1 MFKKLKWKLVLTFVM
16 LLTIIVFSTQLI
28 STIIIKK
35 DVVEM
40 ALQQGKQ
47 TTENL
52 ESDVVTGLRNF
63 TDTLKIYSQSDQL
76 IQIVQKADDKKW
88 EEFNREFE
96 NYLSITPEVTSIYF
110 GTKDKR
116 IYSNPMPDLEE
127 GYDPTVTAWYKL
139 ALEDPG
145 KILWTEPYKNG
156 EDGEFVI
163 TAVKA
168 IQSKDSSETIGVIAL
183 NFNLSVIENIV
194 NQSNVGNGGYAF
206 LFDKDGFALAHPTLK
221 GENVKDI
228 EVVKEVYKKDA
239 ISQFISYKQDG
250 AARKLYYT
258 TLDELGWKLG
268 VVYDEKD
275 LYSMATNVQNI
286 SIILGLIGV
295 AITIVTVI
303 FMSARI
309 AKPIV
314 LLNEKAEEVANGNLS
329 IEIHSKSRDEI
340 GMLTR
345 SFNQMIEQL
354 RSMVSSIKLS
364 AGETSVSVDSL
375 SAVTE
380 ETIASSGEV
389 KKAIE
394 DIARGTEQQ
403 AEDAEHTKAL
413 TMSFASQLLNV
424 NGKMETMNQKS
435 AAAEKLVD
443 QGTVAIE
450 QLTVLSQQSQ
460 LELLTVE
467 EVINNLLTKLQN
479 IEEIISTITD
489 ISDQTNL
496 LALNA
501 SIEAA
506 RAGES
511 GKGFAVVADEVRKL
525 AEQTA
530 MATAKV
536 QSTLIEVE
544 EGSNKV
550 IHSMK
555 QSKESKDLENEA
567 VASTKTVFENINENI
582 RLLMTSIHEAA
593 NEVMVMNENK
603 DRVVEAISNI
613 SAVTEQAAASIQ
625 EINASI
631 EEQVTAI
638 ETIGSSSLQL
648 SDMANDL
655 SETVKRFKI
664 EE

>member
-1 MFKKLKWKLVLTFVM
+1 MFNKLKWKLVLTFVI
-16 LLTIIVFSTQLI
+16 LLAIILFSTQLV
-28 STIIIKK
+28 SNIIIKK
-35 DVVEM
+35 DVVES
-40 ALQQGKQ
+40 ALEQGKQ

-52 ESDVVTGLRNF
+52 ENDVVTGLRNF
-63 TDTLKIYSQSDQL
+63 TDTLKIYSQNEHL
-76 IQIVQKADDKKW
+76 IHIVLKDDPVRW
-88 EEFNREFE
+88 EAFNREFE
-96 NYLSITPEVTSIYF
+96 NYLANTPEVTSIYF

-116 IYSNPMPDLEE
+116 IYSTPMPDL
-127 GYDPTVTAWYKL
+127 GKDYDPTETSWYKL
-139 ALEDPG
+139 ALEDPS
-145 KILWTEPYKNG
+145 KVLWTEPYKND

-168 IQSKDSSETIGVIAL
+168 FQAEDSGEIIGVIAL

-194 NQSNVGNGGYAF
+194 NQSGVGNEGYAF
-206 LFDKDGFALAHPTLK
+206 LFDKTGFALAHPTLK
-221 GENVKDI
+221 GEYVKDI
-228 EVVKEVYKKDA
+228 DVVKKVYEQEA

-250 AARKLYYT
+250 VDRKLYYT

-268 VVYDEKD
+268 VAYEERN
-275 LYSMATNVQNI
+275 LYAMAANVRNI
-286 SIILGLIGV
+286 SLILGLIGV
-295 AITIVTVI
+295 AVACAIII
-303 FMSARI
+303 FVSAKI
-309 AKPIV
+309 AKPIIM
-314 LLNEKAEEVANGNLS
+314 LHEKAEEVANGNLS
-329 IEIHSKSRDEI
+329 INIQSKGRDEI

-364 AGETSVSVDSL
+364 ATETSSSVDSL

-380 ETIASSGEV
+380 ETIASSSEV

-394 DIARGTEQQ
+394 DIAKGTEQQ

-413 TMSFASQLLNV
+413 TVSFASQLLNV

-435 AAAEKLVD
+435 VAAEKLVD
-443 QGTVAIE
+443 QGTEAIE
-450 QLTVLSQQSQ
+450 QLSVLSQQSQ
-460 LELLTVE
+460 YELLTVE
-467 EVINNLLTKLQN
+467 EVIDNLLTQLRN
-479 IEEIISTITD
+479 IEEIIGTITD

-530 MATAKV
+530 KATTRV

-550 IHSMK
+550 IQSMK
-555 QSKESKDLENEA
+555 QSKKSKELENEA
-567 VASTKTVFENINENI
+567 VESTKTIFENINENI
-582 RLLMTSIHEAA
+582 RMLMTSVHEAA
-593 NEVMVMNENK
+593 NEVNAMNENK
-603 DRVVEAISNI
+603 DQVVGAISNI

-625 EINASI
+625 EMNASI

-638 ETIGSSSLQL
+638 RTIGSSSLQL